1 MKLDG
6 EKLLARLEMAKA
18 NHIRGKLDARRKNL
32 DDEAMIF
39 RSGECTIQNVIEE
52 IMTGDYTIED
62 KG

>member
-18 NHIRGKLDARRKNL
+18 NHIRSKLDARRKNL

-39 RSGECTIQNVIEE
+39 LSG
-52 IMTGDYTIED
+52 
-62 KG
+62 